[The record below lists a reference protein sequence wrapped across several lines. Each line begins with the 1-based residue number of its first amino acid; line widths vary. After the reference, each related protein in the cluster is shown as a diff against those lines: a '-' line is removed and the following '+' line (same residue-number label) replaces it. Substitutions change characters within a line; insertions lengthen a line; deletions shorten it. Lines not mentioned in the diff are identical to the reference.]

1 MPFINKPDLDR
12 LLELVENQWGN
23 DDLQSEASNILDKA
37 KENMADPALR
47 EAAHDEYALGSDNN
61 IEIDDEPAIAPASGG
76 TWVAAWVWMPDDEDE
91 DEEEDEPEEP
101 PLDTP
106 SLDTSFHDHEMAVD

>member
-12 LLELVENQWGN
+12 LIELSDTVLTEDTAAEMQK
-23 DDLQSEASNILDKA
+23 ILHNA
-37 KENMADPALR
+37 KRNMADPALR
-47 EAAHDEYALGSDNN
+47 EAAHDEYGTDEV
-61 IEIDDEPAIAPASGG
+61 EIDDEPAIAPADGG
-76 TWVAAWVWMPDDEDE
+76 TWVAAWVWMPDEED
-91 DEEEDEPEEP
+91 DEPEEP